1 MKCIC
6 VAGVSQPDLEHV
18 VSILEQ
24 SGMSAALSV
33 EKQQAMDMSSWHQH
47 VVDMI
52 DEEGELQGF
61 VNPGRFME
69 QMASDIFLA
78 NIKTPLWGWAD
89 TRSTLLLDFWQNY
102 DPRVYFVLVCVSPEQ
117 LLANA
122 MRSQDENVSVE
133 AVMLQ
138 WQQYHQQLL
147 RFYLRNSERSVLVSA
162 LDCVQNPS
170 LFVSHITTQWKIKT
184 KLPRLFTLQTPPQK
198 DSHLLFLAQQLC
210 ADEVQIQSLQNE
222 LSATRLYLDGSL
234 KSQQDSC
241 VYSPEEVL
249 ASYVLEQ
256 QQIRAK
262 ELNTK
267 NKIDEF
273 EKKNDIL
280 NNEIIMLTQAYNEKE
295 SIVADQQAQINHLI
309 ETNTQNSELL
319 LLELH
324 QAHQESENYFLEY
337 QNKEQEF
344 QAQQAQINSLIET
357 NTQNSNSLLRELEQ
371 VKQESELYFNLCQ
384 EKENESQTHQT
395 AFQNEMA
402 SVTQQIHEKESV
414 IANQQ
419 AQINRLIETNTQNSE
434 LLLLELHQAHQESE
448 NYFVLYQEKENA
460 LKQAQARWER
470 MLERSPDYFDYDSLN
485 VNITHNGKHK
495 HVSDWTLKNINAA
508 GRTIEAVGFSFEV
521 SKHHT
526 AMCFHQSVDGV
537 SCFVKW
543 PASLTDQSVFK
554 MTFDNNGSVA
564 QQEVDILQALGTSDW
579 RFLGVLA
586 HWLNTTLAKTESAN
600 LPRDLPLD
608 ALRFGVHQ
616 FILLSN
622 QLKSA
627 LRYDHVS
634 LKREQT
640 NPDYEHVW
648 LKLSNVVFEDQHAAD
663 FEFRL
668 SCANVRPNAFGGYP
682 KLEFPQEAT
691 QPYFDSWFEE
701 SYDDF
706 GAKLELRFAL
716 PDAMDMGIW
725 GKLSAHDQTLV
736 VQLIE
741 QLPIILRE
749 LVQSGASMKRPL
761 NDWLKMAQSIED
773 IFAMRVLP
781 VEVEVVE
788 SIDLLALNLYDD

>member
-241 VYSPEEVL
+241 VYSAEEVL

-256 QQIRAK
+256 KSISVAIDDAK
-262 ELNTK
+262 QAIDKLISEKALLVKKHDEQVTTFKNEKNT
-267 NKIDEF
+267 IE
-273 EKKNDIL
+273 
-280 NNEIIMLTQAYNEKE
+280 TQAKLATEEN
-295 SIVADQQAQINHLI
+295 
-309 ETNTQNSELL
+309 ELL
-319 LLELH
+319 LLQLH
-324 QAHQESENYFLEY
+324 QVQEELEHYFLEN

-384 EKENESQTHQT
+384 DKENESQT
-395 AFQNEMA
+395 
-402 SVTQQIHEKESV
+402 
-414 IANQQ
+414 QQ
-419 AQINRLIETNTQNSE
+419 AQINHLTQVIETEKQNTGEIQIANERIAYITQENE
-434 LLLLELHQAHQESE
+434 LLLLQLHQVQEELEHYFLQYQDRE
-448 NYFVLYQEKENA
+448 NTI
-460 LKQAQARWER
+460 KQMEGRWQR

-761 NDWLKMAQSIED
+761 NDWLRMAQSIED

>member
-241 VYSPEEVL
+241 VYSAEEVL

-256 QQIRAK
+256 KSISVAIDDAK
-262 ELNTK
+262 QAIDKLISEKALLVKKHDEQVTTFKNEKNT
-267 NKIDEF
+267 IE
-273 EKKNDIL
+273 
-280 NNEIIMLTQAYNEKE
+280 TQAKLATEEN
-295 SIVADQQAQINHLI
+295 
-309 ETNTQNSELL
+309 ELL
-319 LLELH
+319 LLQLH
-324 QAHQESENYFLEY
+324 QVQEELEHYFLEN

-384 EKENESQTHQT
+384 DKENESQ
-395 AFQNEMA
+395 A
-402 SVTQQIHEKESV
+402 
-414 IANQQ
+414 QQ
-419 AQINRLIETNTQNSE
+419 AQINHLTQVIETEKQNTGEIQIANERIAYITQENE
-434 LLLLELHQAHQESE
+434 LLLLQLHQVQEELEHYFLQYQDRE
-448 NYFVLYQEKENA
+448 NTI
-460 LKQAQARWER
+460 KQMEGRWQR

-761 NDWLKMAQSIED
+761 NDWLRMAQSIED
-773 IFAMRVLP
+773 IFTMRVLP
-781 VEVEVVE
+781 VEVAVVE

>member
-241 VYSPEEVL
+241 VYSAEEVL

-256 QQIRAK
+256 KSISVAIDDAK
-262 ELNTK
+262 QAIDKLISEKALLVKKHDEQVTTFKNEKNT
-267 NKIDEF
+267 IE
-273 EKKNDIL
+273 
-280 NNEIIMLTQAYNEKE
+280 TQAKLATEEN
-295 SIVADQQAQINHLI
+295 
-309 ETNTQNSELL
+309 ELL
-319 LLELH
+319 LLQLH
-324 QAHQESENYFLEY
+324 QVQEELEHYFLEN

-384 EKENESQTHQT
+384 DKENESQ
-395 AFQNEMA
+395 A
-402 SVTQQIHEKESV
+402 
-414 IANQQ
+414 QQ
-419 AQINRLIETNTQNSE
+419 AQINHLTQVIETEKQNTGEIQIANERIAYITQENE
-434 LLLLELHQAHQESE
+434 LLLLQLHQVQEELEHYFLQYQDRE
-448 NYFVLYQEKENA
+448 NTI
-460 LKQAQARWER
+460 KQMEGRWQR

-761 NDWLKMAQSIED
+761 NDWLRMAQSIED

>member
-1 MKCIC
+1 M
-6 VAGVSQPDLEHV
+6 
-18 VSILEQ
+18 
-24 SGMSAALSV
+24 
-33 EKQQAMDMSSWHQH
+33 
-47 VVDMI
+47 
-52 DEEGELQGF
+52 EG
-61 VNPGRFME
+61 R
-69 QMASDIFLA
+69 
-78 NIKTPLWGWAD
+78 
-89 TRSTLLLDFWQNY
+89 WQ
-102 DPRVYFVLVCVSPEQ
+102 
-117 LLANA
+117 
-122 MRSQDENVSVE
+122 
-133 AVMLQ
+133 
-138 WQQYHQQLL
+138 
-147 RFYLRNSERSVLVSA
+147 
-162 LDCVQNPS
+162 
-170 LFVSHITTQWKIKT
+170 
-184 KLPRLFTLQTPPQK
+184 
-198 DSHLLFLAQQLC
+198 
-210 ADEVQIQSLQNE
+210 
-222 LSATRLYLDGSL
+222 
-234 KSQQDSC
+234 
-241 VYSPEEVL
+241 
-249 ASYVLEQ
+249 
-256 QQIRAK
+256 
-262 ELNTK
+262 
-267 NKIDEF
+267 
-273 EKKNDIL
+273 
-280 NNEIIMLTQAYNEKE
+280 
-295 SIVADQQAQINHLI
+295 
-309 ETNTQNSELL
+309 
-319 LLELH
+319 
-324 QAHQESENYFLEY
+324 
-337 QNKEQEF
+337 
-344 QAQQAQINSLIET
+344 
-357 NTQNSNSLLRELEQ
+357 
-371 VKQESELYFNLCQ
+371 
-384 EKENESQTHQT
+384 
-395 AFQNEMA
+395 
-402 SVTQQIHEKESV
+402 
-414 IANQQ
+414 
-419 AQINRLIETNTQNSE
+419 
-434 LLLLELHQAHQESE
+434 
-448 NYFVLYQEKENA
+448 
-460 LKQAQARWER
+460 R

-749 LVQSGASMKRPL
+749 LIQSGASMKRPL
-761 NDWLKMAQSIED
+761 NDWLRMAQSIED

>member
-241 VYSPEEVL
+241 VYSAEEVL

-256 QQIRAK
+256 KSISVAIDDAK
-262 ELNTK
+262 QAIDKLISEKALLVKKHDEQVTTFKNEKNT
-267 NKIDEF
+267 IE
-273 EKKNDIL
+273 
-280 NNEIIMLTQAYNEKE
+280 TQAKLATEEN
-295 SIVADQQAQINHLI
+295 
-309 ETNTQNSELL
+309 ELL
-319 LLELH
+319 LLQLH
-324 QAHQESENYFLEY
+324 QVQEELEHYFLEN

-384 EKENESQTHQT
+384 DKENESQ
-395 AFQNEMA
+395 A
-402 SVTQQIHEKESV
+402 
-414 IANQQ
+414 QQ
-419 AQINRLIETNTQNSE
+419 AQINHLTQVIETEKQNTGEIQIANERIAYITQENE
-434 LLLLELHQAHQESE
+434 LLLLQLHQVQEELEHYFLQYQDRE
-448 NYFVLYQEKENA
+448 NTI
-460 LKQAQARWER
+460 KQMEGRWQR

-622 QLKSA
+622 QLNSA

-716 PDAMDMGIW
+716 PDAMDMGVW

-741 QLPIILRE
+741 QLPSILRE

-761 NDWLKMAQSIED
+761 NDWLRMAQSIED

>member
-6 VAGVSQPDLEHV
+6 VAGVSQPDLEYV
-18 VSILEQ
+18 LDILKQ
-24 SGMSAALSV
+24 SGMASELSV
-33 EKQQAMDMSSWHQH
+33 EKQQAMDMDSWHQH

-52 DEEGELQGF
+52 DDEVDLQGI

-78 NIKTPLWGWAD
+78 NINAPLWGFAD
-89 TRSTLLLDFWQNY
+89 TRSTLLLDFWQHY

-122 MRSQDENVSVE
+122 MCSQDEKVSVE
-133 AVMLQ
+133 SVMVQ

-147 RFYLRNSERSVLVSA
+147 RFHLRNPQRSVLVSA
-162 LDCVQNPS
+162 SDCIEHPA
-170 LFVSHITTQWKIKT
+170 LFISHLSKQWKIKT
-184 KLPRLFTLQTPPQK
+184 KSPRVFASQTSSPK
-198 DSHLLFLAQQLC
+198 KSYLLFLAQQLC

-234 KSQQDSC
+234 KSQQDLC
-241 VYSPEEVL
+241 VYSTEEVL

-256 QQIRAK
+256 QKLKSI
-262 ELNTK
+262 EINSK

-273 EKKNDIL
+273 ERKNDIL
-280 NNEIIMLTQAYNEKE
+280 NNEIIVLTQAYNEKE
-295 SIVADQQAQINHLI
+295 SLIADQQTQINH
-309 ETNTQNSELL
+309 
-319 LLELH
+319 
-324 QAHQESENYFLEY
+324 
-337 QNKEQEF
+337 
-344 QAQQAQINSLIET
+344 
-357 NTQNSNSLLRELEQ
+357 
-371 VKQESELYFNLCQ
+371 
-384 EKENESQTHQT
+384 
-395 AFQNEMA
+395 
-402 SVTQQIHEKESV
+402 
-414 IANQQ
+414 
-419 AQINRLIETNTQNSE
+419 LIETNTQNSE

-460 LKQAQARWER
+460 LKQAQVRWAR

-508 GRTIEAVGFSFEV
+508 GRTIDAFGFSFEV

-526 AMCFHQSVDGV
+526 AICFTKLVDGMA
-537 SCFVKW
+537 CFTKW
-543 PASLTDQSVFK
+543 PASLADQSVFK
-554 MTFDNNGSVA
+554 MTFNHNGSAA
-564 QQEVDILQALGTSDW
+564 QQDVDVLQALGTSDW

-586 HWLNTTLAKTESAN
+586 HWLKTTLSNTESAN

-608 ALRFGVHQ
+608 ALRFGVNQ
-616 FILLSN
+616 FILLSS
-622 QLKSA
+622 QLNST

-640 NPDYEHVW
+640 NPDYEHLW
-648 LKLSNVVFEDQHAAD
+648 LKLANVVFEDQHASD

-682 KLEFPQEAT
+682 KLEFPQEVA
-691 QPYFDSWFEE
+691 QPCFDSWFEE

-716 PDAMDMGIW
+716 PDAMDTGIW
-725 GKLSAHDQTLV
+725 GKLSAHDQALV
-736 VQLIE
+736 VQIIE

-749 LVQSGASMKRPL
+749 LVQSGASMKRSL
-761 NDWLKMAQSIED
+761 NDWLRMAQSIED

-781 VEVEVVE
+781 VELEVVE

>member
-241 VYSPEEVL
+241 VYSAEEVL

-256 QQIRAK
+256 KSISVAIDDAK
-262 ELNTK
+262 QAIDKLISEKALLVKKHDEQVTTFKNEKNT
-267 NKIDEF
+267 IE
-273 EKKNDIL
+273 
-280 NNEIIMLTQAYNEKE
+280 TQAKLATEEN
-295 SIVADQQAQINHLI
+295 
-309 ETNTQNSELL
+309 ELL
-319 LLELH
+319 LLQLH
-324 QAHQESENYFLEY
+324 QVQEELEHYFLEN

-384 EKENESQTHQT
+384 DKENESQ
-395 AFQNEMA
+395 A
-402 SVTQQIHEKESV
+402 
-414 IANQQ
+414 QQ
-419 AQINRLIETNTQNSE
+419 AQINHLTQVIETEKQNTGEIQIANERIAYITQENE
-434 LLLLELHQAHQESE
+434 LLLLQLHQVQEELEHYFLQYQDRE
-448 NYFVLYQEKENA
+448 NTI
-460 LKQAQARWER
+460 KQMEGRWQR

-725 GKLSAHDQTLV
+725 GELSAHDQTLV

-761 NDWLKMAQSIED
+761 NDWLRMAQSIED

>member
-6 VAGVSQPDLEHV
+6 VAGVSQPDIEHV
-18 VSILEQ
+18 LDILKQ
-24 SGMSAALSV
+24 SGMASELSV
-33 EKQQAMDMSSWHQH
+33 EKQQAMNMDSWHQH

-52 DEEGELQGF
+52 DDEVDLQGV

-78 NIKTPLWGWAD
+78 NINAPLWGFAD
-89 TRSTLLLDFWQNY
+89 TRSTLLLDFWQQY

-122 MRSQDENVSVE
+122 MRSQDEKVSVE
-133 AVMLQ
+133 SVMVQ

-147 RFYLRNSERSVLVSA
+147 RFHLRNPQRSVLVSA
-162 LDCVQNPS
+162 SDCIEHPA
-170 LFVSHITTQWKIKT
+170 LFISHLAKQWKIKT
-184 KLPRLFTLQTPPQK
+184 KSPRVFASQTSSPK
-198 DSHLLFLAQQLC
+198 KSYLLFLAQQLC

-234 KSQQDSC
+234 KSQQDLC

-256 QQIRAK
+256 KRISVAIDDAK
-262 ELNTK
+262 REFDKLTSEKAFLIKKHDEQVTTFK
-267 NKIDEF
+267 N
-273 EKKNDIL
+273 EK
-280 NNEIIMLTQAYNEKE
+280 NNIETQAKLATEEN
-295 SIVADQQAQINHLI
+295 
-309 ETNTQNSELL
+309 ELL
-319 LLELH
+319 LLQLH
-324 QAHQESENYFLEY
+324 QVQEELEHYFLEN
-337 QNKEQEF
+337 QNKEQEC
-344 QAQQAQINSLIET
+344 QSQQVQINSLIET
-357 NTQNSNSLLRELEQ
+357 NTQNSNSLVRELEQ

-384 EKENESQTHQT
+384 DKENESQ
-395 AFQNEMA
+395 A
-402 SVTQQIHEKESV
+402 
-414 IANQQ
+414 QQ
-419 AQINRLIETNTQNSE
+419 AQINHLTQVIETEKQNTGEKQIANERIAYITQENE
-434 LLLLELHQAHQESE
+434 LLLLQLHQVQEELEHYFLQYQDRE
-448 NYFVLYQEKENA
+448 NTI
-460 LKQAQARWER
+460 KQMEGRWQR

-508 GRTIEAVGFSFEV
+508 GRTIDAFGFSFEV

-526 AMCFHQSVDGV
+526 AICFTKLVDGMA
-537 SCFVKW
+537 CFTKW
-543 PASLTDQSVFK
+543 PASLADQSVFK
-554 MTFDNNGSVA
+554 MTFNNNGSAA
-564 QQEVDILQALGTSDW
+564 QQDVDVLQALGTSDW

-586 HWLNTTLAKTESAN
+586 HWLKTTLSNTESAN

-608 ALRFGVHQ
+608 ALRFGVNQ
-616 FILLSN
+616 FILLSS
-622 QLKSA
+622 QLNSA

-640 NPDYEHVW
+640 NPDYEHLW
-648 LKLSNVVFEDQHAAD
+648 LKLANVVFEDQHASD

-716 PDAMDMGIW
+716 PDAMDTGIW
-725 GKLSAHDQTLV
+725 GKLSAHDQALV
-736 VQLIE
+736 VQIIE

-749 LVQSGASMKRPL
+749 LVQSGASMKRSL
-761 NDWLKMAQSIED
+761 NDWLRMAQSIED

-781 VEVEVVE
+781 VELEVVE

>member
-256 QQIRAK
+256 KSISVAIDDAK
-262 ELNTK
+262 QAIDKLISEKALLVKKHDEQVTTFKNEKNT
-267 NKIDEF
+267 IE
-273 EKKNDIL
+273 
-280 NNEIIMLTQAYNEKE
+280 TQAKLATEEN
-295 SIVADQQAQINHLI
+295 
-309 ETNTQNSELL
+309 ELL
-319 LLELH
+319 LLQLH
-324 QAHQESENYFLEY
+324 QVQEELEHYFLEN

-384 EKENESQTHQT
+384 DKENESQ
-395 AFQNEMA
+395 A
-402 SVTQQIHEKESV
+402 
-414 IANQQ
+414 QQ
-419 AQINRLIETNTQNSE
+419 AQINHLTQVIETEKQNTGEIQIANERIAYITQENE
-434 LLLLELHQAHQESE
+434 LLLLQLHQVQEELEHYFLQYQDRE
-448 NYFVLYQEKENA
+448 NTI
-460 LKQAQARWER
+460 KQMEGRWQR

>member
-1 MKCIC
+1 
-6 VAGVSQPDLEHV
+6 
-18 VSILEQ
+18 
-24 SGMSAALSV
+24 
-33 EKQQAMDMSSWHQH
+33 
-47 VVDMI
+47 
-52 DEEGELQGF
+52 
-61 VNPGRFME
+61 
-69 QMASDIFLA
+69 
-78 NIKTPLWGWAD
+78 
-89 TRSTLLLDFWQNY
+89 
-102 DPRVYFVLVCVSPEQ
+102 
-117 LLANA
+117 
-122 MRSQDENVSVE
+122 
-133 AVMLQ
+133 
-138 WQQYHQQLL
+138 
-147 RFYLRNSERSVLVSA
+147 
-162 LDCVQNPS
+162 
-170 LFVSHITTQWKIKT
+170 
-184 KLPRLFTLQTPPQK
+184 
-198 DSHLLFLAQQLC
+198 LFLAQQLC

-241 VYSPEEVL
+241 VYSAEEVL

-256 QQIRAK
+256 KSISVAIDDAK
-262 ELNTK
+262 QAIDKLISEKALLVKKHDEQVTTFKNEKNT
-267 NKIDEF
+267 IE
-273 EKKNDIL
+273 
-280 NNEIIMLTQAYNEKE
+280 TQAKLATEEN
-295 SIVADQQAQINHLI
+295 
-309 ETNTQNSELL
+309 ELL
-319 LLELH
+319 LLQLH
-324 QAHQESENYFLEY
+324 QVQEELEHYFLEN

-384 EKENESQTHQT
+384 DKENESQ
-395 AFQNEMA
+395 A
-402 SVTQQIHEKESV
+402 
-414 IANQQ
+414 QQ
-419 AQINRLIETNTQNSE
+419 AQINSLIETNTQNSNSLLRELEQVKQESELYFNLCQDKENESQAQQAQINHLTQVIETEKQNTGEIQIANERIAYITQENE
-434 LLLLELHQAHQESE
+434 LLLLQLHQVQEELEHYFLQYQDRE
-448 NYFVLYQEKENA
+448 NTI
-460 LKQAQARWER
+460 KQMEGRWQR

-761 NDWLKMAQSIED
+761 NDWLRMAQSIED

>member
-256 QQIRAK
+256 KSISVAIDDAK
-262 ELNTK
+262 QAIDKLISEKALLVKKHDEQVTTFKNEKNT
-267 NKIDEF
+267 IE
-273 EKKNDIL
+273 
-280 NNEIIMLTQAYNEKE
+280 TQAKLATEEN
-295 SIVADQQAQINHLI
+295 
-309 ETNTQNSELL
+309 ELL
-319 LLELH
+319 LLQLH
-324 QAHQESENYFLEY
+324 QVQEELEHYFLEN

-384 EKENESQTHQT
+384 DKENESQ
-395 AFQNEMA
+395 A
-402 SVTQQIHEKESV
+402 
-414 IANQQ
+414 QQ
-419 AQINRLIETNTQNSE
+419 AQINHLTQVIETEKQNTGEIQIANERIAYITQENE
-434 LLLLELHQAHQESE
+434 LLLLQLHQVQEELEHYFLQYQDRE
-448 NYFVLYQEKENA
+448 NTI
-460 LKQAQARWER
+460 KQMEGRWQR

-761 NDWLKMAQSIED
+761 NDWLRMAQSIED

>member
-1 MKCIC
+1 
-6 VAGVSQPDLEHV
+6 
-18 VSILEQ
+18 
-24 SGMSAALSV
+24 
-33 EKQQAMDMSSWHQH
+33 
-47 VVDMI
+47 
-52 DEEGELQGF
+52 
-61 VNPGRFME
+61 
-69 QMASDIFLA
+69 
-78 NIKTPLWGWAD
+78 
-89 TRSTLLLDFWQNY
+89 
-102 DPRVYFVLVCVSPEQ
+102 
-117 LLANA
+117 
-122 MRSQDENVSVE
+122 
-133 AVMLQ
+133 
-138 WQQYHQQLL
+138 
-147 RFYLRNSERSVLVSA
+147 
-162 LDCVQNPS
+162 
-170 LFVSHITTQWKIKT
+170 
-184 KLPRLFTLQTPPQK
+184 
-198 DSHLLFLAQQLC
+198 LFLAQQLC

-761 NDWLKMAQSIED
+761 NDWLRMAQSIED